1 MAGKT
6 RQTTNAHRLALKA
19 WLIGG
24 EPAQT
29 RMVDA
34 LFAAFF
40 EKERDIGCY
49 EFLSNAAQST
59 GLMTAETVSERFE
72 HIPCSKKT
80 FLLIS
85 FILIR

>member
-1 MAGKT
+1 MILSFQYSHMAGKT

-24 EPAQT
+24 ESAQT

-49 EFLSNAAQST
+49 DFLSNAAQST
-59 GLMTAETVSERFE
+59 GLMTAETVSFS
-72 HIPCSKKT
+72 HA
-80 FLLIS
+80 FLLFS
-85 FILIR
+85 